1 MCAALQVPLDKG
13 ERDQCENS
21 SMPPQRVFYGFV
33 LPAKSHWQNKTTL
46 WGCFDPAQTGP
57 SESVR
62 IVYKFPRPGAGALV
76 PVQEPSSFAE

>member
-21 SMPPQRVFYGFV
+21 SMPPPEGV
-33 LPAKSHWQNKTTL
+33 LWFCSASQSHWQNKTTL